1 MPLIYSAVTRAG
13 GVLLAEYS
21 VFAGN
26 FSTVAKTYLSKS
38 TSDGRFAYTVD
49 SHVFSF
55 LAEDGFCESAAGCS
69 LQLTDALHMTG
80 SPAVHRSRVRRTTA
94 QSSHVLH

>member
-1 MPLIYSAVTRAG
+1 MPLIYSAVARG
-13 GVLLAEYS
+13 PVLLSEYS

-38 TSDGRFAYTVD
+38 TNDGRFAYTVD

-55 LAEDGFCESAAGCS
+55 LAEDGYCEWTVAVAVLLYQRHS
-69 LQLTDALHMTG
+69 LHFQHCT
-80 SPAVHRSRVRRTTA
+80 S
-94 QSSHVLH
+94 